1 MTSRSDYSSAYRRRV
16 SSFDGEVQRLGAIGQ
31 TRAVLVTLDARRFGD
46 RKLQGK
52 TERRLVALWTAA
64 GLTVSLI
71 AANVTRARNGPGVS
85 GRQSTSALPR
95 GGSDIHL
102 VENVT
107 ARKFLFLLGSHWQSR
122 LVSCHPMTFA
132 SRKHGRR
139 WDFFASTIGPLL
151 IFGMKKSLC
160 KIGNVAARPKP
171 GTVPATAWGGSG

>member
-1 MTSRSDYSSAYRRRV
+1 MYEEGGRGRWMTSRSDYSSAYRRRV

-95 GGSDIHL
+95 GGSGIHL

-107 ARKFLFLLGSHWQSR
+107 VRQSPAWTALGLFRQHHR
-122 LVSCHPMTFA
+122 AAPDI
-132 SRKHGRR
+132 R
-139 WDFFASTIGPLL
+139 DE
-151 IFGMKKSLC
+151 KSLC

-171 GTVPATAWGGSG
+171 GTVPATRWGGSG